1 MRMSAFHS
9 NWADPDGCRE
19 RQVWGNL
26 WGNLP
31 HSLIARVVAESR
43 RKADSQMP
51 KKLGLEDQAEFV
63 SRFSVPPRQA

>member
-1 MRMSAFHS
+1 MSGIVPTSALFPATQRIAHA
-9 NWADPDGCRE
+9 WQRL
-19 RQVWGNL
+19 L

-63 SRFSVPPRQA
+63 SRFSVPRRQA